1 MTTVTNMRILVA
13 DDHTIVR
20 KGIVQLL
27 LEQYPQAQITEAS
40 NGQEALQHIM
50 NSTWSI
56 ILLDVSMPGRNGIEV
71 LKQIRSLHILTPVLM
86 VSMHPEEQYAIR
98 ALKAGASGFLNK
110 ERTTEELFD
119 AIYRILLGKKYIT
132 ASLADKLAENL
143 GDLQDR
149 PLHEGLSDREL
160 QVFQLLAIGK
170 TVSAIADE
178 LSLNV
183 NTISTYRSR
192 ILQKLA
198 LQNNAELMRYA
209 LENGLT

>member
-1 MTTVTNMRILVA
+1 MRILVA

-27 LEQYPQAQITEAS
+27 MEQYPHAEITEAS
-40 NGQEALQHIM
+40 SGQEALQHVM
-50 NSTWSI
+50 DSTWNI
-56 ILLDVSMPGRNGIEV
+56 ILLDVSMPGRNGIEI
-71 LKQIRSLHILTPVLM
+71 LKQIRSLHIHTPVLM
-86 VSMHPEEQYAIR
+86 LSMHPEEQYAIR

-132 ASLADKLAENL
+132 ASLAEAMAENL
-143 GDLQDR
+143 GVMHDR
-149 PLHEGLSDREL
+149 PLHEVLSDREL
-160 QVFQLLAIGK
+160 HVFQLLASGK

-178 LSLNV
+178 LSLNI
-183 NTISTYRSR
+183 NTISTYRAR

-209 LENGLT
+209 VENGLT

>member
-1 MTTVTNMRILVA
+1 MTTGNNMRILVA

-27 LEQYPQAQITEAS
+27 MEQYPQAEITEAS
-40 NGQEALQHIM
+40 SGQEALQHVM
-50 NSTWSI
+50 DSTWNI

-71 LKQIRSLHILTPVLM
+71 LKQIRSLHIHTPVLM
-86 VSMHPEEQYAIR
+86 LSMHPEEQYAIR

-132 ASLADKLAENL
+132 ASLAETLAENL
-143 GDLQDR
+143 GDIQDR
-149 PLHEGLSDREL
+149 PLHEVLSDREL
-160 QVFQLLAIGK
+160 QVFQLLASGK
-170 TVSAIADE
+170 TVSTIAEE
-178 LSLNV
+178 LSLNI
-183 NTISTYRSR
+183 NTISTYRAR